1 MKIYCGRN
9 FTTEEIKQINRLIE
23 EDGSRS
29 RAELS
34 RLACKLLK
42 WYKPNGGLKDMSC
55 RVAMLRMHT
64 EGIIQLPKPRW
75 KKPIV
80 KISPGIQTDPHPEI
94 AVPVHC
100 LPPILLENVT
110 SQKESRLWNEY
121 IHRYHY
127 LGYTLVPGAQM
138 RYFIRAENQ
147 ILALLS
153 FAASAWQVASRDL
166 FIGWNHNQRKKNL
179 HLVVNNSRFLILPW
193 VYSKGLASKI
203 LAMAAKQVPLDWK
216 RTFNYSPLLIETF
229 VEKNRF
235 KGTSYQAANW
245 IKVGE
250 TKGRGKLGVA
260 GKLTVPVKDIWLYPL
275 HKKFKHFLTI

>member
-1 MKIYCGRN
+1 MKIYSGRN
-9 FTTEEIKQINRLIE
+9 FTHEEIKQINCLIE

-42 WYKPNGGLKDMSC
+42 WYKPNGDLKDMSC
-55 RVAMLRMHT
+55 RVAMLRMHR

-75 KKPIV
+75 GKPIAN
-80 KISPGIQTDPHPEI
+80 ISPGIQTDPRPEI
-94 AVPVHC
+94 TVPVHC
-100 LPPILLENVT
+100 LPPILLQRVT

-138 RYFIRAENQ
+138 RYFIWAGNQ

-153 FAASAWQVASRDL
+153 FAASAWQVAPRDL
-166 FIGWNHNQRKKNL
+166 FIGWNHNQRKNNL

-193 VYSKGLASKI
+193 VFSKGLASKI
-203 LAMAAKQVPLDWK
+203 LAMAAKQVPLDWD

-229 VEKNRF
+229 VEKDRF

-275 HKKFKHFLTI
+275 HKKFKRLLTV